1 VRHKRARSIEL
12 RRFDGSQ
19 AHELSIL
26 GRPGGASTG
35 AGRQAEGVYRELAAL
50 LATEQAS
57 FHDLACETL
66 LVRDVRRDLPAI
78 LDARARVLADVGQ
91 SALAPLPRFI
101 QQPPLARGAAF
112 ELAASAILPLR
123 GGTRSVQDI
132 RATPS
137 CTCEGCTRSGA
148 RLLRVGERTLLTTT
162 NLYGTGGDTVEQ
174 TRNAFATAEALL
186 RQCGMAFGDVLRV
199 WIHLRDIDRD
209 YDALNRGRRDF
220 FQRRGIT
227 RLPASTGVQG
237 VPFPLMHD
245 VSVSVAAVRSALPLG
260 VTPISTPTLN
270 EAWSYGADF
279 SRGLRVED
287 GNAVT
292 LFVSGTASID
302 EQGRT
307 VHVGDIAAQAERM
320 LHNIAVLLAQQNASF
335 ADLVSGITYVK
346 HAADAPAL
354 RAVCQARGFEGFPW
368 ALVEAPLC
376 RPELLCET
384 EAVAL
389 LPAAA

>member
-1 VRHKRARSIEL
+1 ML
-12 RRFDGSQ
+12 RRFAGSQ
-19 AHELSIL
+19 AHEVSIL
-26 GRPGGASTG
+26 CRPDGGPPDAS
-35 AGRQAEGVYRELAAL
+35 RQADDVYRELAAQ
-50 LATEQAS
+50 LAAQQAS
-57 FHDLACETL
+57 FEDLASETL
-66 LVRDVRRDLPAI
+66 LLRDIRADLPGI
-78 LDARARVLADVGQ
+78 LDTRARVLADIGQ
-91 SALAPLPRFI
+91 IGVAPLPRFI
-101 QQPPLARGAAF
+101 QQPPLAPGAAF
-112 ELAASAILPLR
+112 ELATAAVVPAPS
-123 GGTRSVQDI
+123 GSRSVRDV

-137 CTCEGCTRSGA
+137 CSCEGCSRSGA
-148 RLLRVGERTLLTTT
+148 RVMQLGDRTVLTTA
-162 NLYGTGGDTVEQ
+162 NVYGAGGDTFEQ
-174 TRNAFATAEALL
+174 TRNAFAASEALL
-186 RQCGMAFGDVLRV
+186 RQCGMEFSDVVRV

-237 VPFPLMHD
+237 VPFPLVHD
-245 VSVSVAAVRSALPLG
+245 VSVSVAAVRSAGRLG

-279 SRGLRVED
+279 SRGLRLAD

-302 EQGRT
+302 EQGHT
-307 VHVGDIAAQAERM
+307 VHVGDMTAQAERM
-320 LHNIAVLLAQQNASF
+320 LHNIATLLAQQNASF
-335 ADLVSGITYVK
+335 ADLVSAITYVK

-354 RAVCQARGFEGFPW
+354 RAVCRARGFEGFSW